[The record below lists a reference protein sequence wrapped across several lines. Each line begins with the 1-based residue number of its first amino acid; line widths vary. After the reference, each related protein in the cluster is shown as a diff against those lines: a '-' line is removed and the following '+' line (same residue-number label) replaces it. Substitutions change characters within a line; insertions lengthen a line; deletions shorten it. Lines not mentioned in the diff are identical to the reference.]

1 MVRTLAWRAV
11 AAVAVF
17 LAVLGVFLPGLPTVP
32 FLLIAAWAASKG
44 WPALE
49 ARLLAHP
56 EYGPIILHWREHRAI
71 PRRGK
76 WLSTICIAISVTVM
90 LFSPVPDLM
99 RWILFPFLFCVTIWV
114 WSRPDA

>member
-1 MVRTLAWRAV
+1 MKIIIWRII
-11 AAVAVF
+11 AAI
-17 LAVLGVFLPGLPTVP
+17 AVLLAIIGVVLPGLPTVP
-32 FLLIAAWAASKG
+32 FLLVAAWAASNG

-56 EYGPIILHWREHRAI
+56 EYGPMIYHWREHRAI

-76 WLSTICIAISVTVM
+76 WLSTIFILISLTM
-90 LFSPVPDLM
+90 LLIFPAPQLL
-99 RWILFPFLFCVTIWV
+99 RWLLPPFLLCVTLWV